1 MNENLI
7 DRIVDAINTDCVS
20 SDKKEA
26 DIMNFYSRLDDE
38 EKKVVDRLMIK
49 MTGWTLK
56 TLMYGE
62 EDDE

>member
-1 MNENLI
+1 
-7 DRIVDAINTDCVS
+7 
-20 SDKKEA
+20 
-26 DIMNFYSRLDDE
+26 MNFYSRLDDE